1 MKCTVVKVENPVS
14 AYFFLLLLK
23 QKRLQSGTK
32 SIAYQFVWKKK
43 KPPKESACIEIAVP
57 KQEDNIKMELIVVN
71 LERGFV
77 WLRA

>member
-32 SIAYQFVWKKK
+32 SIAYQFVWEKKTRRK
-43 KPPKESACIEIAVP
+43 A
-57 KQEDNIKMELIVVN
+57 
-71 LERGFV
+71 
-77 WLRA
+77 RALKLLAQNRKIILKWNS

>member
-1 MKCTVVKVENPVS
+1 LKILFLHT
-14 AYFFLLLLK
+14 FFLLLLK

-43 KPPKESACIEIAVP
+43 TPKESACIEIAGP

-71 LERGFV
+71 LERGFI